1 MNAKKVFQLA
11 SLALLLASCSA
22 NEEMPE
28 QDNLLGT
35 PITITAGV
43 GDMQTRAGFSNDNLP
58 AHFYINIDQ
67 EGTEYDYYNVRM
79 VKQSDNSYAP
89 QNTALIWGPTKN
101 NVAIQ
106 AYYLGPSCD
115 FNNHIYSD
123 YSIEETDLL
132 GATSAV
138 NGDITISGST
148 IAIRFR
154 HILSKLDVTCAW
166 GEEFTDVTEKS
177 INSIWGDGLGS
188 PICPTIDYIT
198 SSVKASDCYGRPLN
212 KTSNPLLWEGIFVPE
227 YANPYLIISTT
238 INGES
243 REFHANIPV
252 PAEGFKQG
260 YRYSLNVSIGGN
272 SAEIGDVVINKGWED
287 AGTNGDLVIQ

>member
-1 MNAKKVFQLA
+1 MKKVFQFA
-11 SLALLLASCSA
+11 SLAILLASCSA

-43 GDMQTRAGFSNDNLP
+43 GDMQTRAGYSNENLLSY
-58 AHFYINIDQ
+58 FYINIDQ

-101 NVAIQ
+101 NVTIQ
-106 AYYLGPSCD
+106 AYYLGPDND
-115 FNNHIYSD
+115 FNHSYSTSYFVED
-123 YSIEETDLL
+123 NDLL

-154 HILSKLDVTCAW
+154 HIMSKLDVTLTW
-166 GEEFTDVTEKS
+166 GEEFSDVTDKS
-177 INSIWGDGLGS
+177 TQAPLVYGLGTPFY
-188 PICPTIDYIT
+188 PIIDYVTSTVKAYSFGMNILPIT
-198 SSVKASDCYGRPLN
+198 STPLFY
-212 KTSNPLLWEGIFVPE
+212 EGIFIPE
-227 YANPYLIISTT
+227 YTNPYLEIQTT

-243 REFHANIPV
+243 RTFVANIPV

-260 YRYSLNVSIGGN
+260 YRYSLNVCIGGN
-272 SAEIGDVVINKGWED
+272 SAEVGDVVIQKGWED
-287 AGTNGDLVIQ
+287 GGSGGDFAIQ

>member
-11 SLALLLASCSA
+11 SFALLLASCSA
-22 NEEMPE
+22 NEELPE

-43 GDMQTRAGFSNDNLP
+43 GDMQTRAGYSNENLP
-58 AHFYINIDQ
+58 SYFYINIDQ

-79 VKQSDNSYAP
+79 EKQSDNSYAP
-89 QNTALIWGPTKN
+89 KNTALIWGSTKN

-106 AYYLGPSCD
+106 AYYLGPSSD
-115 FNNHIYSD
+115 FNNQYSSG

-177 INSIWGDGLGS
+177 INSIWGYGLG
-188 PICPTIDYIT
+188 CEPTIDYIT
-198 SSVKASDCYGRPLN
+198 SSVKAWGCWGRPLN

-227 YANPYLIISTT
+227 YTNPYLIISTT

-243 REFHANIPV
+243 RDFHANIPV